1 MAKNLPNDDLDLKIP
16 IWDTD
21 MVWLSKTNAY
31 SLASCTAY
39 CDVREYDT
47 RGPRKPVISTKVFG
61 NQNKT
66 DIFQAKELYLSKII
80 QSKLNDSHVYVVTQE
95 GHPVMMDR
103 RMNYKIVK
111 KMFGSKG
118 SVRDANTLIV
128 PSINGD
134 QEVFI
139 SCGCDRFVR
148 IFDPNA
154 TFKH

>member
-1 MAKNLPNDDLDLKIP
+1 M
-16 IWDTD
+16 
-21 MVWLSKTNAY
+21 
-31 SLASCTAY
+31 
-39 CDVREYDT
+39 
-47 RGPRKPVISTKVFG
+47 
-61 NQNKT
+61 
-66 DIFQAKELYLSKII
+66 
-80 QSKLNDSHVYVVTQE
+80 YVVTQE

-128 PSINGD
+128 PGINGD